1 MPGFTD
7 RDLLRR
13 LRAERKQAQAPA
25 VAAAEPAAESPAATA
40 VAPAADLQAEQT
52 NPLEVALVPRL
63 VEIAELAPLRVLE
76 DPQGVWAAGN
86 GATLWDC
93 ALFLAAFLAQRPA
106 ERGVAGGRVLELGS
120 GLGLLSLVLA
130 RLGAEVVATERP
142 IALPLLRRNAAE
154 NGLLLEEGAPSSGG
168 RIRVEELSWG
178 SRLPSWSDAG
188 FAAVVA
194 SDVVF
199 PNNVDDACGP
209 LVETLCATVLPGVQC
224 WLAYEPRAEAKGPAT
239 DKAFLEAL
247 APHFNVR
254 RVLDAELPLDAP
266 EDLWILGLTR
276 REDKATAER

>member
-1 MPGFTD
+1 MPGITD

-13 LRAERKQAQAPA
+13 LRAERKPAQEPA
-25 VAAAEPAAESPAATA
+25 VAAAEPAAEAPQAAA
-40 VAPAADLQAEQT
+40 VADLQAEQT
-52 NPLEVALVPRL
+52 NPLEDALVPRS

-93 ALFLAAFLAQRPA
+93 ALLLASFLAERPA
-106 ERGVAGGRVLELGS
+106 EKGVAGGRVLELGS
-120 GLGLLSLVLA
+120 GLGLLSLVAA

-154 NGLLLEEGAPSSGG
+154 NGLLLEEGAPASGG

-178 SRLPSWSDAG
+178 SRLPSWADAG

-209 LVETLCATVLPGVQC
+209 LVETLCATVLPGVRC

-247 APHFNVR
+247 APHFDVR
-254 RVLDAELPLDAP
+254 RVPAAELPPDAP

-276 REDKATAER
+276 REEAAAAGR